1 MILINNLNICLENY
15 QDIYRLVRMYLWND
29 ESLSGVESM
38 IDVLLAE
45 DEK

>member
-15 QDIYRLVRMYLWND
+15 QDIYRLERMYLWN
-29 ESLSGVESM
+29 EVNISGQDTL